1 MVRVRSH
8 RLTVRTPGFHP
19 GNPGS
24 IPGEI
29 TKKNAAASAGA
40 FFFAEFIRCN
50 RTRRRSGAAF
60 ACELSRQDDRT
71 NTLVFILF

>member
-1 MVRVRSH
+1 MLMNYYGEYSANTQYFPLWTVGEFFGKVSRVKTIRSH

-29 TKKNAAASAGA
+29 TIEIITSLLDK
-40 FFFAEFIRCN
+40 
-50 RTRRRSGAAF
+50 
-60 ACELSRQDDRT
+60 
-71 NTLVFILF
+71 

>member
-1 MVRVRSH
+1 MRSH

-29 TKKNAAASAGA
+29 TIEKPSSSDGG
-40 FFFAEFIRCN
+40 FSMVDLPWQI
-50 RTRRRSGAAF
+50 RTRSVREANETKESAKHFHFVNERK
-60 ACELSRQDDRT
+60 
-71 NTLVFILF
+71 